1 MTLRVIAAAA
11 LATAFLI
18 SYPVLAGPNDL
29 QSKKKSTSKK
39 QSARKLK
46 EAGHVDAPALDFKV
60 KNIDGEKINLAQAYY
75 GQVVMIVNVA
85 SKCGL
90 TPQYKGLEELYRQYK
105 DEGFVI
111 LGFPA
116 NNFGAQEPGTN
127 EEIKE
132 FCSSKF
138 DVTFPMFSKVSVK
151 GEDICP
157 LFKYLTAKDAG
168 HDHGGEIKWNFNKFL
183 IGRDGKVIGRFE
195 PRVDPMSDEVTSA
208 VSTAL
213 KAPKPAAGID
223 AKSAKDKT
231 KTEKESPQPRK
242 KGD

>member
-1 MTLRVIAAAA
+1 MTFKVIAAAA
-11 LATAFLI
+11 LATACMI
-18 SYPVLAGPNDL
+18 SYPALAGPNDT
-29 QSKKKSTSKK
+29 QPKK
-39 QSARKLK
+39 QSPEKK
-46 EAGHVDAPALDFKV
+46 SSKKSKDSDHMDAPALNFKV
-60 KNIDGEKINLAQAYY
+60 KNIDGEKVNLAKAYH

-85 SKCGL
+85 SQCGL
-90 TPQYKGLEELYRQYK
+90 TPQYKGLEALYSKYK

-116 NNFGAQEPGTN
+116 NNYGAQEPGTN

-138 DVTFPMFSKVSVK
+138 DVTFPMFAKVSVK

-168 HDHGGEIKWNFNKFL
+168 HDHGGDVKWNFNKFL
-183 IGRDGKVIGRFE
+183 VGRDGTVIGRFE

-208 VSTAL
+208 ISSAL
-213 KAPKPAAGID
+213 EAPKPDAA
-223 AKSAKDKT
+223 AEKKPANEKT
-231 KTEKESPQPRK
+231 PKAPRPKK

>member
-1 MTLRVIAAAA
+1 MALKVIAAAS
-11 LATAFLI
+11 LATAFMI
-18 SYPVLAGPNDL
+18 SYPVLAGPNDTN
-29 QSKKKSTSKK
+29 SKKKPAEKK
-39 QSARKLK
+39 QSAWKSK
-46 EAGHVDAPALDFKV
+46 DAGHLDAPALDFKV
-60 KNIDGEKINLAQAYY
+60 KNIDGEKVNLAKTYH

-85 SKCGL
+85 SQCGL
-90 TPQYKGLEELYRQYK
+90 TPQYKGLEELYRKYK

-132 FCSSKF
+132 FCSSKY
-138 DVTFPMFSKVSVK
+138 DVTFPMFAKVSVK

-168 HDHGGEIKWNFNKFL
+168 HDRGGEIKWNFNKFL
-183 IGRDGKVIGRFE
+183 VGRDGKVIGRFE

-208 VSTAL
+208 ISTAL
-213 KAPKPAAGID
+213 KAPKPEVAVE
-223 AKSAKDKT
+223 SAPNEDNKA
-231 KTEKESPQPRK
+231 EKAPRPKKK

>member
-1 MTLRVIAAAA
+1 MTRKVIAAAA
-11 LATAFLI
+11 LATAFMI
-18 SYPVLAGPNDL
+18 SYPALAGPNDT
-29 QSKKKSTSKK
+29 QSKKKSPEKK
-39 QSARKLK
+39 QSARKSK
-46 EAGHVDAPALDFKV
+46 DAGRLDAPALDFKV
-60 KNIDGEKINLAQAYY
+60 KNIDGEKIHLATTYH

-90 TPQYKGLEELYRQYK
+90 TPQYKGLEELYRKYK

-132 FCSSKF
+132 FCSSKY
-138 DVTFPMFSKVSVK
+138 DVTFPMFAKVSVK

-183 IGRDGKVIGRFE
+183 VGRDGKVIGRFE
-195 PRVDPMSDEVTSA
+195 PRVDPMSDDVASA
-208 VSTAL
+208 ISTAL
-213 KAPKPAAGID
+213 KAPRPEAAPDTKP
-223 AKSAKDKT
+223 AKDKT
-231 KTEKESPQPRK
+231 GKQSPRPKK

>member
-1 MTLRVIAAAA
+1 MTCKVIAAAV
-11 LATAFLI
+11 LATAFMI
-18 SYPVLAGPNDL
+18 SYPALAGPDGT
-29 QSKKKSTSKK
+29 QSKMKSPEKK
-39 QSARKLK
+39 QSERKSKDAAHL
-46 EAGHVDAPALDFKV
+46 DAPALDFKV
-60 KNIDGEKINLAQAYY
+60 KNIDGEKIHLAATYH

-132 FCSSKF
+132 FCTSKY
-138 DVTFPMFSKVSVK
+138 DVTFPMFAKVSVK

-213 KAPKPAAGID
+213 KAPKPAAATD

-231 KTEKESPQPRK
+231 KAEKQSPRPRK